1 VAGGVKVCIIL
12 VAMFMLWPGAGLRAH
27 ALDPGFLEL
36 QALGG
41 ETWRVLWRV
50 PIVDGRP
57 MAIGLTLP
65 GTCVPADVPEL
76 DFDGRAYTAQWVVS
90 CPEGIEGGEIAI
102 PGLEA
107 TQTDVLVR
115 YELMRGEAESHR
127 LTSATTAFVIPAPM
141 GRVGVLTSYG
151 ALGVSHILTGV
162 DHLLFVF
169 ILLLLI
175 RDGRTLLGAVTAFTV
190 AHSLSLAAAALGWI
204 VVPAPPVE
212 AVVALSIM
220 FLAAELMRPEGRGL
234 RLTDRY
240 PWSVAFG
247 FGLLHGLGF
256 ARALLEI
263 GLPEGEVPLALFAF
277 NLGVEAGQILFILF
291 AVYAGVL
298 LRRLYPAVIVAVTTR
313 GAVGAR
319 AVGYVAGGLAG
330 VWFVARVATF

>member
-1 VAGGVKVCIIL
+1 MRGWVFL
-12 VAMFMLWPGAGLRAH
+12 VALMATLWPGVGVRAH
-27 ALDPGFLEL
+27 ALDPAFLEMR
-36 QALGG
+36 ALGG

-50 PIVDGRP
+50 PVVEGRP

-65 GTCVPADVPEL
+65 MTCTPPEIPAL
-76 DFDGRAYTAQWVVS
+76 SFDGRAYAAQWVVS
-90 CPEGIEGGEIAI
+90 CPGGIEGGVIGV

-115 YELMRGEAESHR
+115 YELAPGQAESHR
-127 LTSATTAFVIPAPM
+127 LTPATTAFTVPAPM

-169 ILLLLI
+169 VLLLLI
-175 RDGRTLLGAVTAFTV
+175 PDRRTLVGAVTAFTV
-190 AHSLSLAAAALGWI
+190 AHSLSLAAATLGWI

-234 RLTDRY
+234 RLTERY
-240 PWSVAFG
+240 PWSVAFA

-256 ARALLEI
+256 ARALLDI

-277 NLGVEAGQILFILF
+277 NLGVELGQLLFILF
-291 AVYAGVL
+291 AVTAGVL
-298 LRRLYPAVIVAVTTR
+298 LRRLYPAMIAAVTTR
-313 GAVGAR
+313 GATGAR

-330 VWFVARVATF
+330 IWFVARIAAF